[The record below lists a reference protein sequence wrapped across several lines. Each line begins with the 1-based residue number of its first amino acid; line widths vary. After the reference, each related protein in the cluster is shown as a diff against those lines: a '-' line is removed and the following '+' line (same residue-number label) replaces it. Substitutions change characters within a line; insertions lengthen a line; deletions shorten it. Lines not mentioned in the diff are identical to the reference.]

1 MNTDLLVIEELKS
14 LFAVISSEDEEAV
27 NEAIDTL
34 NKTSQIA
41 AQNSFK
47 MAVDVAAM
55 QKLIPSNF
63 VMGVMRTADF
73 IALRGFGKN
82 RDVAKR
88 LKNKKYE
95 QLRGD
100 MTSQQQHVV
109 SVVLTND
116 KNGEGYY
123 QENLEFMKID
133 GHSRAAAWLTGQLSV
148 PEYVHVQFFFGL
160 SDEQIVKE
168 YDVFN
173 RDATRSEKNDIKN
186 KLNGFAPKSKFVQ
199 SSWKDA
205 FTKCGYGYEEGL
217 KRYMPCLLAID
228 ELGFTPESPS
238 KSTRRQVTG
247 IKSAIL
253 ESWEDIEEK
262 GKWLEFW
269 KDFYQSESTIEESQS
284 LRAFVLENKG
294 NGGELN
300 NKVHREAVQKVKVY
314 AR

>member
-1 MNTDLLVIEELKS
+1 MTFEELKD
-14 LFAVISSEDEEAV
+14 LYTTVITGEAEEAGK
-27 NEAIDTL
+27 AFDTM
-34 NKTSQIA
+34 NATSQVA
-41 AQNSFK
+41 AKNSFN
-47 MAVDVAAM
+47 MAKEVAAI
-55 QKLIPSNF
+55 QKLTTTNC
-63 VMGVMRTADF
+63 VMGIMKTADF

-82 RDVAKR
+82 RDVEKR

-109 SVVLTND
+109 SVVLTD
-116 KNGEGYY
+116 AKNGEGYY
-123 QENLEFMKID
+123 QKNLEFMKID
-133 GHSRAAAWLTGQLSV
+133 GHSRASAWLNGQLSV

-173 RDATRSEKNDIKN
+173 RDATTAEKNDIKN

-205 FTKCGYGYEEGL
+205 FTKCGYGYDDGL
-217 KRYMPCLLAID
+217 KRYMPCLLSID
-228 ELGFTPESPS
+228 ELGFTPEAPS
-238 KSTRRQVTG
+238 KSTRRQTTG

-253 ESWEDIEEK
+253 ESWEDTEEK

-269 KDFYQSESTIEESQS
+269 KDFYQQESTIEHAIA
-284 LRAFVLENKG
+284 LRVFVLGNKG

-300 NKVHREAVQKVKVY
+300 NKIHREAVQQVKAY